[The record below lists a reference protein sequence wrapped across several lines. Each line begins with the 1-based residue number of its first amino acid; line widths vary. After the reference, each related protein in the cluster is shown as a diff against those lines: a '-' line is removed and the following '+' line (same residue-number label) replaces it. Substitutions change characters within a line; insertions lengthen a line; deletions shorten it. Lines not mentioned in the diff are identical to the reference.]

1 MDFFAVIYPLL
12 GQLWYL
18 LPLLLLATLVKS
30 PWFKGMIG
38 EWFINASIRL
48 FLDQR
53 EYHLLKD
60 VTLPIPQ
67 GSTQIDH
74 VIVSRFGIFV
84 IETKNMK
91 GWIFGNPTHKSWTQ
105 QIYRRKHSFQ
115 NPLRQNHL
123 HMMTLKSLLGVAD
136 HQLHSVIY
144 FIGDCTFKTPM
155 PDNVMNRGLIRHIK
169 GKTTQVLTPAEVTQ
183 VVETIQQ
190 GRLAANWQ
198 THRQHV
204 AQLKARHSEAP
215 RKPLSAKAVPDE
227 KRTAPSPV
235 TAQPLGNQSP
245 TCPRCGNAMVLRTA
259 SRGENRGNQFWGCN
273 GYPTCRGILT
283 LGKTHPGTA
292 TQDTRA

>member
-1 MDFFAVIYPLL
+1 MDVTAVVYPLL

-38 EWFINASIRL
+38 EWFINVSIRL

-53 EYHLLKD
+53 DYHLLKD

-91 GWIFGNPTHKSWTQ
+91 GWIFGNPAHKSWTQ

-115 NPLRQNHL
+115 NPLHQNHL

-204 AQLKARHSEAP
+204 AQLKARHSEVPRPRLSVAATPVVNQVEIAAP
-215 RKPLSAKAVPDE
+215 TITESLTKPN
-227 KRTAPSPV
+227 
-235 TAQPLGNQSP
+235 PL
-245 TCPRCGNAMVLRTA
+245 CPRCGNLMVLRTA
-259 SRGENRGNQFWGCN
+259 KRGDNKGNQFWGCSR
-273 GYPTCRGILT
+273 YPKCREIKT
-283 LGKTHPGTA
+283 LLNTVS
-292 TQDTRA
+292 Q